1 MGSEDRKNDKVA
13 VSYVKAVACA
23 SAMECFGVV
32 GIANIPGAD
41 GLVHLLTNEELTKG
55 VKVSIAADKKIH
67 IEVYV
72 ILEFG
77 IRIEAVAE
85 NLIDTIKY
93 NVEKETGL
101 KVGKVTVNVQS
112 VRV

>member
-1 MGSEDRKNDKVA
+1 MSKPLILMILPRKLFPLVSGYSLKNYNLIKILSAQYA
-13 VSYVKAVACA
+13 VDLC
-23 SAMECFGVV
+23 
-32 GIANIPGAD
+32 
-41 GLVHLLTNEELTKG
+41 LLTNEELTKG
-55 VKVSIAADKKIH
+55 VKVSMAPNKKIH

-77 IRIEAVAE
+77 IRIETVAE